1 MATLEDLQTMLSVD
15 GYSLSVESAD
25 GKTTAVITAGEGICE
40 DCLVPKVVMT
50 GLLAQALEVPADQ
63 ITLEYPEEH

>member
-15 GYSLSVESAD
+15 GYSLSVDTAD
-25 GKTTAVITAGEGICE
+25 GKTKAVITAGEGICE

-50 GLLAQALEVPADQ
+50 GLLAQALEIPADQ
-63 ITLEYPEEH
+63 ITLEYPEER

>member
-1 MATLEDLQTMLSVD
+1 MATLDELQTMLSVD
-15 GYSLSVESAD
+15 GYSLSVSTTD
-25 GKTTAVITAGEGICE
+25 GKTKAVITAGEGICE

-50 GLLAQALEVPADQ
+50 GLLAQALDVPAEQ

>member
-1 MATLEDLQTMLSVD
+1 MATLDELQTMLSVD
-15 GYSLSVESAD
+15 GYSLSVETAD
-25 GKTTAVITAGEGICE
+25 GKTKAVISAGEGICE

-50 GLLAQALEVPADQ
+50 GLLAQALDVPAEQ